1 MEFFS
6 RQVRQ
11 PEADVLQMMDAI
23 GAQVG
28 QFYERKRAE
37 EEVREAYEEARA
49 ANRAKDE
56 FLATLSH
63 ELRTPLSAIV
73 GWTHMLR
80 TGQLDSGTAARAI
93 ETIDRNARVQTQL
106 ISDILDVSRI
116 VSGKLHLEVR
126 PLELASTIAAALD
139 TVRPSADAKG
149 VVLVS
154 SLEPAGMPVSG
165 DPDRLQQVVWN
176 LLANA
181 IKFTPRGGR
190 VELRLRRA
198 NTHAEVVVEDTG
210 PGIPRAFL
218 PHVFERFRQADGSST
233 RAHGGL
239 GLGLAIVRHLV
250 EAHGGT
256 VRAENAAEGT
266 GSVFTVRLPI
276 MGHEPPMLAAPADAP
291 ALTLQRSQD
300 LEGLRV
306 LVVDDEADTR
316 DMVCAILKSQG
327 AQVEVASSAAAA
339 LAALPDARPHI
350 LVSDVEMP
358 GQDGYELIRQVRLLP
373 GEAGG
378 KVPAAALTAYARPED
393 RMRAL
398 MAGFQIHVPKP
409 VQPAELVAVVA
420 SLAGRTGPR

>member
-1 MEFFS
+1 VVE
-6 RQVRQ
+6 
-11 PEADVLQMMDAI
+11 
-23 GAQVG
+23 
-28 QFYERKRAE
+28 
-37 EEVREAYEEARA
+37 
-49 ANRAKDE
+49 
-56 FLATLSH
+56 
-63 ELRTPLSAIV
+63 
-73 GWTHMLR
+73 
-80 TGQLDSGTAARAI
+80 
-93 ETIDRNARVQTQL
+93 
-106 ISDILDVSRI
+106 
-116 VSGKLHLEVR
+116 
-126 PLELASTIAAALD
+126 AALD
-139 TVRPSADAKG
+139 TVRPAAEAKEIQ
-149 VVLVS
+149 LES
-154 SLEPAGMPVSG
+154 SLAPSVGTVSG

>member
-1 MEFFS
+1 MME
-6 RQVRQ
+6 
-11 PEADVLQMMDAI
+11 AI

-28 QFYERKRAE
+28 QFFERKRAE

-49 ANRAKDE
+49 ANHAKDE

-80 TGQLDSGTAARAI
+80 SGQLDSATAARAI

-116 VSGKLHLEVR
+116 VSGKLHLDVR
-126 PLELASTIAAALD
+126 PIELASAITAALD

-149 VVLVS
+149 LTLVS
-154 SLEPAGMPVSG
+154 SLEPAAMPVSA

-176 LLANA
+176 LVANA

-190 VELRLRRA
+190 VELRLRRV
-198 NTHAEVVVEDTG
+198 NTHAEIVIEDTG
-210 PGIPRAFL
+210 PGIPRSFL

-256 VRAENAAEGT
+256 VHADSPGEGR

-276 MGHEPPMLAAPADAP
+276 MGQEPVASVVASEAPVETLAR
-291 ALTLQRSQD
+291 TMD
-300 LEGLRV
+300 LAGVRV
-306 LVVDDEADTR
+306 LVVDDEDDTR
-316 DMVCAILKSQG
+316 DMVSAILKSQG
-327 AQVEVASSAAAA
+327 AEVEVAASAAEAM
-339 LAALPDARPHI
+339 AALPRARPHI

-358 GQDGYELIRQVRLLP
+358 GQDGYELIRQVRRLAP
-373 GEAGG
+373 EDGG
-378 KVPAAALTAYARPED
+378 KTPAAALTAYARPED